1 MPPKEKDMSSKAK
14 GKRPANAVDPAETAK
29 ILVPIKRLRS
39 QMGSSAATKK
49 TLEEIGIKARHRHR
63 HRRHH
68 HLVTYPRCGTAA
80 STPPPHLRHRLLAPP
95 LATTAHHR
103 SPPLTTAASHRCI
116 SPPRT
121 CTRR

>member
-49 TLEEIGIKARHRHR
+49 TLEEIGIKA
-63 HRRHH
+63 
-68 HLVTYPRCGTAA
+68 TAEVIA
-80 STPPPHLRHRLLAPP
+80 N
-95 LATTAHHR
+95 AT
-103 SPPLTTAASHRCI
+103 SGKL
-116 SPPRT
+116 
-121 CTRR
+121 